1 MKGEIADKG
10 KRVVKMA
17 TFEPAFS
24 KLYENRGI
32 AQSIWKQLP
41 VVIILLADKNPYH
54 GVKIGQ
60 SNYFCEV

>member
-10 KRVVKMA
+10 KKMV

-32 AQSIWKQLP
+32 AQSIGKQLS
-41 VVIILLADKNPYH
+41 VLILLLADKNPYC